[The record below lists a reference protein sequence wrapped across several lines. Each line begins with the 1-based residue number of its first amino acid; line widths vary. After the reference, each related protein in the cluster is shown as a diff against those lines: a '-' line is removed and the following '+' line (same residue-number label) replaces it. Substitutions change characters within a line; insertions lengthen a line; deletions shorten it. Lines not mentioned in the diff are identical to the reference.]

1 MRWTDAQG
9 AGRRRPF
16 PCLVR
21 GTAGN
26 LVEPAARRLPP
37 VPRSVAYVRNAMVGR
52 LGLTRKLLVR
62 IFAEAGLE
70 DHPG

>member
-1 MRWTDAQG
+1 
-9 AGRRRPF
+9 
-16 PCLVR
+16 
-21 GTAGN
+21 
-26 LVEPAARRLPP
+26 
-37 VPRSVAYVRNAMVGR
+37 VRNAMVGR